1 MERFITGIA
10 MYQIVFSSHYIIKTS
25 DSTLDAK
32 KLVSDQ
38 IADLKI
44 GSSNASS
51 PLLDPR
57 RLSRSTMGQVRKN
70 YEEPPESIILEESG
84 EEDQPSALPKGLG
97 NTDEDSMT
105 HPDKQMRDTII
116 EQQFWGRID
125 AEHVMLVVNINGVLV
140 LNPANR
146 GEVIYHIELDDIL
159 HVMGSGN
166 RLRLSFVIHG
176 MDDGGSD
183 IDS

>member
-32 KLVSDQ
+32 KQVSDQ

-51 PLLDPR
+51 PLLNPR

-84 EEDQPSALPKGLG
+84 EED
-97 NTDEDSMT
+97 
-105 HPDKQMRDTII
+105 
-116 EQQFWGRID
+116 
-125 AEHVMLVVNINGVLV
+125 
-140 LNPANR
+140 
-146 GEVIYHIELDDIL
+146 
-159 HVMGSGN
+159 
-166 RLRLSFVIHG
+166 
-176 MDDGGSD
+176 
-183 IDS
+183 